1 MKHSGQKQER
11 YGIFV
16 LGQILTLILVL
27 GIIPLCVGMIPV
39 NLMEKRY
46 RSLGVTY
53 IAGFLFTLAVFQ
65 IIAVPIVIMQAWG
78 FRIIVPM
85 FSILTILLGGIGIYM
100 TWRTSQKEAFSGEG
114 EIIPFLR
121 VLKKEDGESTV
132 KKIRSKETREEGLLW
147 LFVILLVGFQLF
159 MAVTTTSF
167 DGDDAYYVV
176 QSVLTDETD
185 TLYRIMPYTGLS
197 TGMDLRHALAVF
209 PIWIAY
215 IARMSGVHAT
225 IVAHTVLPLVLIP
238 VTYWI
243 YLEIGKKLLKCDKHK
258 LPIYM
263 IFICLMQIFGNVSIY
278 TNATFFL
285 TRTWQGKS
293 LLANVVLPAIV
304 WLILWIFDSENYDKE
319 HRIGLWVLL
328 VFTNFVAAMSST
340 ASVFLAA
347 MLIGVTGLVM
357 GIREKDI
364 QVPLR
369 LMISCVPLVIYG
381 AIFLLL

>member
-1 MKHSGQKQER
+1 MV
-11 YGIFV
+11 IV

-27 GIIPLCVGMIPV
+27 GVIPLCVGMIPV

-53 IAGFLFTLAVFQ
+53 IAGFLSTLAIFQ
-65 IIAVPIVIMQAWG
+65 IIAVPIVIMEKSG
-78 FRIIVPM
+78 FKIIVPL
-85 FSILTILLGGIGIYM
+85 FSILTVLLGAIGIFM
-100 TWRTSQKEAFSGEG
+100 TWQTSRKEVFSDEG
-114 EIIPFLR
+114 EILLFMKNFHKDKAGNAI
-121 VLKKEDGESTV
+121 KKV
-132 KKIRSKETREEGLLW
+132 YNKETREEGLLW
-147 LFVILLVGFQLF
+147 LFVLILVGFQMF
-159 MAVTTTSF
+159 MAFTTASF

-185 TLYRIMPYTGLS
+185 TLYRIRPYTGL
-197 TGMDLRHALAVF
+197 TTNMDLRHSLAVF

-225 IVAHTVLPLVLIP
+225 IVAHSVLPFVLIP

-243 YLEIGKKLLKCDKHK
+243 YLEIGKKLLKRDKHK
-258 LPIYM
+258 LPVFM
-263 IFICLMQIFGNVSIY
+263 IFICFMQIFGNVSIY

-304 WLILWIFDSENYDKE
+304 WLVLWIFESENYDKE
-319 HRIGLWVLL
+319 YRIGLWILL
-328 VFTNFVAAMSST
+328 VLTNFVAAMSST

-357 GIREKDI
+357 GIREKNI
-364 QVPLR
+364 QIPLR

-381 AIFLLL
+381 VIFLLL

>member
-1 MKHSGQKQER
+1 M
-11 YGIFV
+11 F
-16 LGQILTLILVL
+16 GQILTLILVL

-53 IAGFLFTLAVFQ
+53 IAGFLSTLAIFQ
-65 IIAVPIVIMQAWG
+65 IMTVPIVILQADG
-78 FRIIVPM
+78 FRIIVPL
-85 FSILTILLGGIGIYM
+85 FSVITIALGVLGVFL
-100 TWRTSQKEAFSGEG
+100 TWRTSRKESFSGDG
-114 EIIPFLR
+114 EILPILR
-121 VLKKEDGESTV
+121 VLRKEESNTPV
-132 KKIRSKETREEGLLW
+132 KKLRNKETREEGLLW
-147 LFVILLVGFQLF
+147 IFVLILIGFQLF
-159 MAVTTTSF
+159 MALTTTSF

-185 TLYRIMPYTGLS
+185 TLYRIRPYTGLS

-225 IVAHTVLPLVLIP
+225 IIAHTILPLVLIP
-238 VTYWI
+238 ITYWI
-243 YLEIGKKLLKCDKHK
+243 YLEIGKKLLKRDRHK
-258 LPIYM
+258 LPVYM
-263 IFICLMQIFGNVSIY
+263 IFICIMQIFGNVSIY

-304 WLILWIFDSENYDKE
+304 WLVLWIFDSENYEKE

-328 VFTNFVAAMSST
+328 VLTNFVAAMSST
-340 ASVFLAA
+340 ASVFLTA

-381 AIFLLL
+381 VIFLLL